1 MRVKRGVAA
10 RRRHK
15 KIRKLAKGYRGR
27 NRTTI
32 KTAKQAV
39 MKAGLHAYR
48 DRKLRKRTF
57 RSLWIV
63 RLNAALRARGTT
75 YSKFVHQMSQKG
87 VLLNRKALAELAV
100 NGPEAFDAL
109 VTKVLGSEK
118 ISVGASSG
126 KRFAAPEKK
135 AYVKKPA
142 AERPE
147 EKHARQS
154 TKGEG
159 GKVAKKPAPARKPAV
174 KKKTA
179 KKKAPPKKAK
189 A

>member
-118 ISVGASSG
+118 IAAGSASG

-135 AYVKKPA
+135 AFVKKPA
-142 AERPE
+142 EKVE
-147 EKHARQS
+147 E
-154 TKGEG
+154 
-159 GKVAKKPAPARKPAV
+159 KKPAKKAAAARKPAV